1 MNIFDEV
8 LSTLRS
14 KVQVR
19 KLFHDT
25 HAEDLQRLIGR
36 VEAIY
41 EEKVMA
47 QLEVEKQK
55 AHKKEA
61 LEAVARQMKKL
72 GLSTAD
78 MKAMVSDKGKSSDGR
93 KGKTR
98 QRYLFRY
105 ETKEGSSV
113 EWEGATTGRV
123 PTDFT
128 AYLER
133 TGKDR
138 KSCIVKK
145 L

>member
-1 MNIFDEV
+1 MNIFDEA
-8 LSTLRS
+8 LSTLKS
-14 KVQVR
+14 KVQIR

-25 HAEDLQRLIGR
+25 HAEDLQRVISRL
-36 VEAIY
+36 ETIY

-47 QLEVEKQK
+47 QQEVEKQK

-61 LEAVARQMKKL
+61 LEVVARQMKKL

-78 MKAMVSDKGKSSDGR
+78 MKALVSDKSADGR

-105 ETKEGSSV
+105 EAEGGSAI
-113 EWEGATTGRV
+113 EWEGTTTGRV
-123 PTDFT
+123 PADFA

>member
-1 MNIFDEV
+1 MNIFDEA
-8 LSTLRS
+8 LTALKS

-25 HAEDLQRLIGR
+25 HAEDLQRVISR
-36 VEAIY
+36 VTAIY
-41 EEKVMA
+41 EEKAAA
-47 QLEVEKQK
+47 QEEVERQK
-55 AHKKEA
+55 ARKKEA
-61 LEAVARQMKKL
+61 LEAVTKQMKKL
-72 GLSTAD
+72 GLSAAD
-78 MKAMVSDKGKSSDGR
+78 VKALMEDKGNDGR

-105 ETKEGSSV
+105 VTENGSSV
-113 EWEGATTGRV
+113 DWEGATTGRV
-123 PTDFT
+123 PADFT